1 MNVFILEQITLEDLN
16 YPVRETV
23 TSTWGIYSSLDKA
36 YEALQTLVAE
46 ENKKYTL
53 GYIVTET
60 RLDNWATLEVSIH
73 TYTRTGELNDEQI
86 ISDEEHPDCDKP
98 FYGRP
103 KEKIRFKPGDIV
115 EVWQGGTSELHIVCA
130 LPWTPQEVEKRNKR
144 LVEEYGEGHEL
155 RLDSIDD
162 CYLVYSLGIGDTH
175 GHSQAAYLFAPTQK
189 VPAKIRLKLQAKL
202 IEENFTAGH
211 NLQMSELPF
220 AKDPK
225 VLNEVLNI
233 WEKVAKTKDY
243 DEINCLLIR
252 DKADWIK
259 SQLDFSP
266 KQAQRFDRFYTKCK
280 KLLKEKR
287 KEEVY

>member
-16 YPVRETV
+16 YPVRETG

-103 KEKIRFKPGDIV
+103 KEKIRFKPGI
-115 EVWQGGTSELHIVCA
+115 C
-130 LPWTPQEVEKRNKR
+130 
-144 LVEEYGEGHEL
+144 
-155 RLDSIDD
+155 
-162 CYLVYSLGIGDTH
+162 
-175 GHSQAAYLFAPTQK
+175 
-189 VPAKIRLKLQAKL
+189 
-202 IEENFTAGH
+202 
-211 NLQMSELPF
+211 
-220 AKDPK
+220 
-225 VLNEVLNI
+225 
-233 WEKVAKTKDY
+233 
-243 DEINCLLIR
+243 
-252 DKADWIK
+252 
-259 SQLDFSP
+259 
-266 KQAQRFDRFYTKCK
+266 
-280 KLLKEKR
+280 
-287 KEEVY
+287 